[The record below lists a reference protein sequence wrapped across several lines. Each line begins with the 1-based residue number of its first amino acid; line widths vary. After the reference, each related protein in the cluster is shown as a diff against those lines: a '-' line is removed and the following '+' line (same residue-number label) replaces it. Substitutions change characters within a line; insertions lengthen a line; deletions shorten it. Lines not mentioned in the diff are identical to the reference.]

1 MHNLYKSTLILF
13 FSIIASITAYGQN
26 HYEPNVAI
34 GVKGGYSLSKINF
47 NPSVPQ
53 SMQGGLL
60 AGVTFRYAEEKNFG
74 LIAEFNIEQRGWKE
88 KYEGTSFM
96 FNRRLTYLQI
106 PVLTHIYFSNQHFKG
121 FFNAGPEIGYMIAT
135 KTIANFDYNNIAGIP
150 DFPTQNRYNDQLTL
164 PIKNRFDYG
173 ISAGVGVEWITNRKQ
188 SFNLEGRFYYG
199 LNNVFS
205 SKKTDPFSGSNSMSI
220 MITLGYYYRLK

>member
-1 MHNLYKSTLILF
+1 MQITNKIILLISALLVP
-13 FSIIASITAYGQN
+13 IAISAQN
-26 HYEPNVAI
+26 HYEPNIAI
-34 GVKGGYSLSKINF
+34 GAKGGYTLSKLAF

-53 SMQGGLL
+53 NMQGGLMIG
-60 AGVTFRYAEEKNFG
+60 ATFRYAEEKNFG

-88 KYEGTSFM
+88 KYEGTSFQ
-96 FNRRLTYLQI
+96 FNKQLTYIQI
-106 PVLTHIYFSNQHFKG
+106 PVLTHIYFSSNHFKG

-135 KTIANFDYNNIAGIP
+135 KTSSNFDYNNIANVP

-164 PIKNRFDYG
+164 PIKNKFDYG
-173 ISAGVGVEWITNRKQ
+173 ISAGAGIEWIMNRKH

-220 MITLGYYYRLK
+220 MLTLGYYYRIK

>member
-1 MHNLYKSTLILF
+1 MCNYIFKILF
-13 FSIIASITAYGQN
+13 LFSAFIPLIVLGQN
-26 HYEPNVAI
+26 HYEANIAI
-34 GVKGGYSLSKINF
+34 GGKAGYTLSKVNF

-53 SMQGGLL
+53 NLQSGLMVG
-60 AGVTFRYAEEKNFG
+60 ATFRYAEEKNFG

-88 KYEGTSFM
+88 NYEGTSFQ
-96 FNRRLTYLQI
+96 FNKRLTYIQI
-106 PVLTHIYFSNQHFKG
+106 PILTHIYFSNKHFKG

-135 KTIANFDYNNIAGIP
+135 QTNSNFDYTNIESIP
-150 DFPTQNRYNDQLTL
+150 DFPTKNRYNDQLTL

-173 ISAGVGVEWITNRKQ
+173 ISAGAGFEWIKDHKH

-220 MITLGYYYRLK
+220 MLTLGYYYRLK